1 MRVPFIFRVVFNR
14 ALFFKVF
21 ALLLLVLFLWIFRS
35 FIGVFFITFI
45 FSYLF
50 LDLGQGLHER
60 LVHKIDGLS
69 NVALRKWLLRHLTVN
84 AIVTVIYITFV
95 VVVILLVSTL
105 VPKLIEE

>member
-14 ALFFKVF
+14 ALFFKIF
-21 ALLLLVLFLWIFRS
+21 ALLLLALFLWIFRG
-35 FIGVFFITFI
+35 FIGVFFITFL

-50 LDLGQGLHER
+50 LDLGKGLHAHLTEKIER
-60 LVHKIDGLS
+60 LAHPE
-69 NVALRKWLLRHLTVN
+69 LRDWLLRHLTVN
-84 AIVTVIYITFV
+84 AIVTILYATFV